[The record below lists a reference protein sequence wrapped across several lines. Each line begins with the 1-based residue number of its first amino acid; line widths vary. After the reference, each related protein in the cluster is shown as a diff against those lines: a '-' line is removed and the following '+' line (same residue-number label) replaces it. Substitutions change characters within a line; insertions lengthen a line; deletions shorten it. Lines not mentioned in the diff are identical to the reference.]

1 MSNSNLSNKFKGL
14 GSNSIKENS
23 AVSMISDPASAEET
37 KQSVTSKFNFANTYL
52 Q

>member
-1 MSNSNLSNKFKGL
+1 MSKSNLSNKFKGL
-14 GSNSIKENS
+14 GSNKENS